1 MHYCDL
7 ELRYRDLIICGS
19 SLLIVRFDLTRI
31 MQPSSTTG
39 RSVSSWN
46 IVSCQPH
53 KVTLGWIT
61 HSETGRQTEYR
72 QTFRQTDGQRQ
83 RERVAPKLIKKVE
96 FIWRLSQIRNIYN
109 YWHIKAETD
118 LYKDRE
124 EKVLEIGSVKMNFD
138 MYFFIPF
145 RKNVGATHE

>member
-1 MHYCDL
+1 MFGLTSHESCSLPVQLGDQLVL
-7 ELRYRDLIICGS
+7 EILCP
-19 SLLIVRFDLTRI
+19 VNRI
-31 MQPSSTTG
+31 KSPSDELHIQRQADRQNTD
-39 RSVSSWN
+39 
-46 IVSCQPH
+46 
-53 KVTLGWIT
+53 K
-61 HSETGRQTEYR
+61 HSDRQTDR
-72 QTFRQTDGQRQ
+72 RQTDGQRHRE

-124 EKVLEIGSVKMNFD
+124 EKVLEIGSVKVNFD